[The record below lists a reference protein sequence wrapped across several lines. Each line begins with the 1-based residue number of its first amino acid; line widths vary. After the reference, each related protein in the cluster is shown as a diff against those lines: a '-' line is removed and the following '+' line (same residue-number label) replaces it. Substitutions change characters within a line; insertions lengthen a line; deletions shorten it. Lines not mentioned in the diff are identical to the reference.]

1 MSPSEAV
8 CPGNRVI
15 FTCHQTSFLSR
26 WTINPQS
33 GIMLEN
39 SVQGSQVGSIVTFV
53 NDPGFHFEIHVVSN
67 SSNSSNS
74 LTSELQVT
82 AVRELNGV
90 PVKCSGSS
98 GNYMSTIQVASV
110 GELLKSACPIVL
122 ISDEYTLL

>member
-8 CPGNRVI
+8 CPGNCVI
-15 FTCHQTSFLSR
+15 FSCRQTAFLTR
-26 WTINPQS
+26 WDINLQS
-33 GIMLEN
+33 GTLQN
-39 SVQGSQVGSIVTFV
+39 SVRESQVGSIFPFV
-53 NDPGFHFEIHVVSN
+53 NDPGFHFEIHVV
-67 SSNSSNS
+67 SNSSNS

-90 PVKCSGSS
+90 SVECSGSS

-110 GELLKSACPIVL
+110 GELLKSACPIDIVL

>member
-8 CPGNRVI
+8 CPGNCVI
-15 FTCHQTSFLSR
+15 FSCRQTASLTR
-26 WTINPQS
+26 WIINLQS
-33 GIMLEN
+33 GTLQT
-39 SVQGSQVGSIVTFV
+39 SVQGSHVGSIVTFV
-53 NDPGFHFEIHVVSN
+53 NDPGFHFEIHAV
-67 SSNSSNS
+67 SNSSNS